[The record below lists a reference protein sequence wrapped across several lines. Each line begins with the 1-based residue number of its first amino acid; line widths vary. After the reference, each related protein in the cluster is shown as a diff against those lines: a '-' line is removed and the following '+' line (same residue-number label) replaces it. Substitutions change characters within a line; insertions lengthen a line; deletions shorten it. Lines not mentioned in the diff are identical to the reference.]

1 MISIRIEKSRISGTL
16 RCPSSKSYTHRA
28 IAIAS
33 LAKGKSV
40 INMPLLSRD
49 TFATLSASSAL
60 GAKINQ
66 QGSRLNVAGE
76 QTLYAPENI
85 INAENSGTTLRI
97 FAVMAALV
105 KKGFTILTGDAS
117 LRKRPMQPVLDALTQ
132 LGVECY
138 SSQMNGFA
146 PLLIRGGGIHGGNI
160 SIDGNISSQFLSSL
174 LISTIYAKSPVSIR
188 VRGQQVSKPYI
199 KSTIAVMKKFGVT
212 IDYEKDFLEY
222 YIEKKKYRPTEF
234 DVPADFSA
242 AALLLSAGVL
252 AGRSITLKGLD
263 FSLPQ
268 ADSKILEILRDM
280 DVEISVNKNRG
291 EVKVVGSEIIEGG
304 SFDLIDSPD
313 LLPVVSILALK
324 ARSPVKVTGIA
335 HARLKETDRVAN
347 ISSQI
352 KKFGATVIEEKDKLL
367 ITAPRAPRNSTIQTF
382 NDHRLFMAFTIASL
396 LTEKSVVEGAEHIDV
411 SYPNFLLDLIK
422 LGAKIDYQ

>member
-1 MISIRIEKSRISGTL
+1 MISIRIEKSSISGTL

-49 TFATLSASSAL
+49 TLATLSASSAL

-117 LRKRPMQPVLDALTQ
+117 LRKRPMQPVLDALNQ

-146 PLLIRGGGIHGGNI
+146 PLLIRGGGIHGGNV

-199 KSTIAVMKKFGVT
+199 KSTLAVMKKFGVT
-212 IDYEKDFLEY
+212 IGYEKDFLEY

-268 ADSKILEILRDM
+268 ADSKILEILKDM

-324 ARSPVKVTGIA
+324 ARSPVKVTGIT

-347 ISSQI
+347 IASQI

-367 ITAPRAPRNSTIQTF
+367 ITAPRALRNSTIQTF